1 MEAVASAQHNPS
13 WEVIG
18 RRLRAW
24 CRSPASY
31 TLLDASPAAGG
42 TWTAG
47 GCALLAVALARNG
60 VGALRTVIGRSQ
72 ASGPVQ
78 PQHWIVQVPG
88 GFLDADGFS
97 TGPRLLVRLR
107 DDEFVHDPEIR
118 QFQARDRAHVTYK
131 PALDVESVAA
141 VQAALR
147 DLLQPQ
153 A

>member
-47 GCALLAVALARNG
+47 GCALLAVALAGMN
-60 VGALRTVIGRSQ
+60 VGFLRVVDGRSYK
-72 ASGPVQ
+72 GGRVQ
-78 PQHWIVQVPG
+78 PQHWVVQVPG

-97 TGPRLLVRLR
+97 TGPRLLARLQHQ
-107 DDEFVHDPEIR
+107 EQVLDPVLR
-118 QFQARDRAHVTYK
+118 QPREADLQHVAYASAK
-131 PALDVESVAA
+131 NKESVDA
-141 VQAALR
+141 VASALK
-147 DLLQPQ
+147 DLLRP
-153 A
+153 